1 MLDLAGIPIRSSL
14 RAEGHPIVL
23 AGGPACANLAPFSAF
38 VDAVAVGDGEELF
51 PEMLDVMVRARR
63 EGAPRDEIKRRLS
76 QVEGVFVPGV
86 SSRVRRRAL
95 ERLEG
100 APYPASCLV
109 PLIAG
114 VHDRAWVE
122 VMRGCTRGCRFCQA
136 GMWYRPVRERSA
148 QEILA
153 LATSELAAT
162 GHQEL
167 AFASLST
174 TDYSCLGRS

>member
-1 MLDLAGIPIRSSL
+1 MR
-14 RAEGHPIVL
+14 
-23 AGGPACANLAPFSAF
+23 
-38 VDAVAVGDGEELF
+38 
-51 PEMLDVMVRARR
+51 
-63 EGAPRDEIKRRLS
+63 
-76 QVEGVFVPGV
+76 
-86 SSRVRRRAL
+86 
-95 ERLEG
+95 RLEG

-109 PLIAG
+109 PLVAG

-148 QEILA
+148 AGVLA
-153 LATSELAAT
+153 LAGDELAET

-174 TDYSCLGRS
+174 TDYSGLQEVLAGVAAANPEVSLSLPSLRVDTASVRLAWLASPTGASLTLAPEAGSQRMRDIINKNVTDE